1 VIRSADFADFAD
13 LEEDR
18 YMQNEERD
26 PRTYAIIGAAME
38 VHRQLGCGFLEA
50 VYQEALELEL
60 AARSVPF
67 NPQLS
72 LAVTYKG
79 QQLKCKYCADFLCF
93 DEVIVEIKALAKLT
107 GIEEAQIIN
116 YLKATGLETGLLI
129 NFGARSLEYRRF
141 IRSRSA
147 TADENSNL

>member
-1 VIRSADFADFAD
+1 
-13 LEEDR
+13 
-18 YMQNEERD
+18 MQSEERD

-67 NPQLS
+67 RPQQP
-72 LAVTYKG
+72 LAVSYKG
-79 QQLKCKYCADFLCF
+79 QQLKCRYCPDFFCF
-93 DEVIVEIKALAKLT
+93 DEIVVEIKALAKLT

-116 YLKATGLETGLLI
+116 YLKVTGLETGLLI

-141 IRSRSA
+141 IRSKSA
-147 TADENSNL
+147 TASADDGNSNL